1 MFLVR
6 LWGQH
11 LVAMRTTVEL
21 DLVPLGNI
29 GRPQTGREQA
39 LTASV
44 SSMPRLPSG
53 RHVDICNPQ
62 GQRSVRSEPIYLWS
76 GDPKGHTFWRGIH
89 GKER

>member
-21 DLVPLGNI
+21 DLAPLGNI
-29 GRPQTGREQA
+29 GGTQTGREQT

-44 SSMPRLPSG
+44 SSMPRLSCPGSRCG
-53 RHVDICNPQ
+53 RHVGIRRDN
-62 GQRSVRSEPIYLWS
+62 GQPY
-76 GDPKGHTFWRGIH
+76 WRGIH